1 MPTTVNFNPASID
14 CGVIPPGGTSIGSTR
29 CEVLSAPVNVT
40 ASISHDTSGGAL
52 TLLSVKSFITETQ
65 LEVPDPGELPPGT
78 KPPPPVKV
86 QVPVQQGQSNGVT
99 PLAVV
104 SGQYVE
110 VNIQFAPTASTPDTS
125 TATLLISGDTWNPV
139 SIPIGANVGEL
150 AVSVPSIR
158 VKSGWSA
165 TVEVTVKSVAGPKT
179 TAKLIPYTSLPTEV
193 PNVTVTPP
201 SSSLSIGKGQS
212 VTAKFTVSADVSPGS
227 YDWAIGVWA
236 FDNAQSFS
244 VPVPIIVEYAL
255 SQYAVQEIDQLVTDF
270 LANRHIPGLMLAIQH
285 GGKTVYER
293 GYGTVQLPSNPK
305 ATPDPAPG
313 PDTHFQID
321 SLTKVFTAIAVLKLA
336 EDGKVDLDEKMGNYL
351 NLANA
356 NWEPIPVR
364 SYLGMITG
372 IPDLSALPGQI
383 YQDAIDSAAAA
394 HSNSGLDFTPGS
406 QYEYSNVNYFI
417 LGNLICA
424 VSPEGEALDPLCRAD
439 ALCRAGAYADYI
451 KSIITGPLGMSDTG
465 LIDFESGDQW
475 ATPYINGAAQSPR
488 LPLQGFSGGGLVT
501 TMGDLEKLATALHE
515 RKILSAKSYQRMW
528 SRTVLTSGNSK
539 GSSINF
545 GLGWDDVAFDSN
557 GNLVRVTKNGGGWGW
572 GSQLNYYPEEGK
584 TVIVLC
590 NGPGAIGSLAGSV
603 HDLTGE

>member
-1 MPTTVNFNPASID
+1 MPTTVNFNPGFVD
-14 CGVIPPGGTSIGSTR
+14 CGVIPPEGTSIGSAR
-29 CEVLSAPVNVT
+29 CGVLFASVNVT
-40 ASISHDTSGGAL
+40 ASISDDTSGGAL

-65 LEVPDPGELPPGT
+65 LEVPNPGDLPPGT
-78 KPPPPVKV
+78 KPPPPVKI
-86 QVPVQQGQSNGVT
+86 QVPVQQGQSNGGT
-99 PLAVV
+99 PLAVAP
-104 SGQYVE
+104 GQYVE
-110 VNIQFAPTASTPDTS
+110 VNIQFAPIASTPDTS

-139 SIPIGANVGEL
+139 SIPIGGKIGEL

-158 VKSGWSA
+158 VKVGNSA

-179 TAKLIPYTSLPTEV
+179 TANLIMSADASTEA
-193 PNVTVTPP
+193 PNVIVTLSP
-201 SSSLSIGKGQS
+201 SSLTIDKGQS
-212 VTAKFTVSADVSPGS
+212 KTANLTASAESTGAGTYS
-227 YDWAIGVWA
+227 WSLAVWA

-244 VPVPIIVEYAL
+244 VPVSIIVEEPSYSL
-255 SQYAVQEIDQLVTDF
+255 SQSVEQKIDKLVTDL
-270 LANRHIPGLMLAIQH
+270 LADSDTPGLILAIQQ
-285 GGKTVYER
+285 GGKTVYEC
-293 GYGTVQLPSNPK
+293 GYGTVQLPPNPK
-305 ATPDPAPG
+305 VTPG

-351 NLANA
+351 NQANA

-372 IPDLSALPGQI
+372 IPDLSAPAGQI

-417 LGNLICA
+417 LGNLISA
-424 VSPEGEALDPLCRAD
+424 VSPEGKEQTAACRAD
-439 ALCRAGAYADYI
+439 PSCRAGAYADYI
-451 KSIITGPLGMSDTG
+451 KSIITGPLGMSETG
-465 LIDFESGDQW
+465 LYQFQFGYLW
-475 ATPYINGAAQSPR
+475 ATPYIKGAAQSPR

-515 RKILSAKSYQRMW
+515 RKILSAKSYQQMW
-528 SRTVLTSGNSK
+528 SRTVLTSGSSK

-545 GLGWDDVAFDSN
+545 GLGWDDVAFDSK
-557 GNLVRVTKNGGGWGW
+557 GNLVKVTKNGAGWGW

-584 TVIVLC
+584 SVIVLC
-590 NGPGAIGSLAGSV
+590 NGSGAIGALAGSI
-603 HDLTGE
+603 HDVTGE